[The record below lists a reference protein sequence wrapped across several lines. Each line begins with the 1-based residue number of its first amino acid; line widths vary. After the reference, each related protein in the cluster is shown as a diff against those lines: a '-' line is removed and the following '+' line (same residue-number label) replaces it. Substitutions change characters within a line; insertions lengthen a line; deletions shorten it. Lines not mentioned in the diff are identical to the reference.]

1 VVEIVTHPAEVD
13 TDFVVVSSLPAATVL
28 EVPGRGSFIYAA
40 KYLDSDNAFKVV
52 GVSSLVSPVR
62 NTDFEIHNT
71 PTSDGTDLSND
82 FRQTM
87 LTVFGANL
95 LAYYIL
101 NDPPGAAF
109 RNEADATGA
118 SNASAGGSRPDKK
131 SSTATPTSGGGSG
144 SSGSGT
150 SSTAPSMDSGG
161 YTLSGGSVKAL

>member
-1 VVEIVTHPAEVD
+1 
-13 TDFVVVSSLPAATVL
+13 VSALPAGTVL

-52 GVSSLVSPVR
+52 GVSSIVSPVR
-62 NTDFEIHNT
+62 NTDFEIHNG
-71 PTSDGTDLSND
+71 PTSDTTDLSND

-118 SNASAGGSRPDKK
+118 SNAQAAPVSARRTS
-131 SSTATPTSGGGSG
+131 AAAPTSGGGSG
-144 SSGSGT
+144 STGT
-150 SSTAPSMDSGG
+150 STFGTAPSLTQERAGG
-161 YTLSGGSVKAL
+161 ATRF